1 MTDAEREMD
10 LVLGDIESEVR
21 RLKKI
26 EQAALAVVK
35 AFTNSI
41 DYNTWDE
48 ALDKLEAVLK
58 EKST

>member
-1 MTDAEREMD
+1 MTEEEREMD
-10 LVLGDIESEVR
+10 LHLADLEVEVR
-21 RLKKI
+21 RLKRV

-58 EKST
+58 EKP